1 MFETIKRNQTIV
13 ELSMVF
19 IMFWITK
26 STLTLTE
33 FQTFI
38 LLVVYYGLYA
48 IFKYFIYTIN
58 SKTIFEIQIDLLISE
73 VLKNFKG
80 NNSLEAT
87 IVVSILMG
95 YLNKSLTMLDKGN
108 DLFYFLLNSENKDE
122 DFFKSALKTRQD
134 EYSSNFDKLTDKEK
148 KAFEMLKDVII
159 EINLHFIVNKTLFT
173 KVIGFIFDMKRK
185 NSLKAHIKSS
195 VELHLSQ
202 F

>member
-1 MFETIKRNQTIV
+1 MFETIKRNQIIV

-38 LLVVYYGLYA
+38 LLVGYYGLYA
-48 IFKYFIYTIN
+48 IFKYFIYNIN

-73 VLKNFKG
+73 VLKSFKG

-87 IVVSILMG
+87 IVVSILLG

-122 DFFKSALKTRQD
+122 EFFKSALKTRQD
-134 EYSSNFDKLTDKEK
+134 EYSVNFDKLTDKEK